1 MKDLYIFNKD
11 GVMEVYSE
19 EELGLNGSEEWEE
32 IEMVGEV
39 IKRYRIFD
47 GVGRLEFD
55 DKIYSEEDV
64 MEEWRRI
71 DFEV

>member
-11 GVMEVYSE
+11 GVIEVYSE
-19 EELGLNGSEEWEE
+19 EELGLDGSEEWEE

-55 DKIYSEEDV
+55 DEVYSEEDV

-71 DFEV
+71 DFEE

>member
-11 GVMEVYSE
+11 GIIEVYSE
-19 EELGLNGSEEWEE
+19 EELGLDGSEEWKE

-55 DKIYSEEDV
+55 DEVYSEEDV

-71 DFEV
+71 DFEE